1 MLHEFVTV
9 HREEIINR
17 CRSKVGK
24 RSVPPPTKAEIDHG
38 VPMFLDELV
47 DQLRREP
54 RSTIDTKKIKQTATL
69 HGNDLLRQGLTVS
82 QVVHDYG
89 DVCQTITEMA
99 MELKSPISTPDFR
112 MLNQC
117 LDDAIAGAVAEYGR
131 ERDQSMDKGTVGET
145 ERLGVLTGQLRTSI
159 YTAIAA
165 LEAIKSG
172 RVGIAGSTGT
182 LLDRSL
188 ASAHDLIERLA
199 AEVYL
204 PRGTKPLS

>member
-9 HREEIINR
+9 HREEIVNR
-17 CRSKVGK
+17 CRAKVGK

-38 VPMFLDELV
+38 VPMFLDQLV
-47 DQLRREP
+47 DELRREP
-54 RSTIDTKKIKQTATL
+54 RSTIDTKKIKKTATQ

-117 LDDAIAGAVAEYGR
+117 LDDAIAGAVSEYGR
-131 ERDQSMDKGTVGET
+131 ERDQSMDKGTIGES
-145 ERLGVLTGQLRTSI
+145 ERLGVLAAQLRISI
-159 YTAIAA
+159 NTANAA

-188 ASAHDLIERLA
+188 ASAHDLIERLVG
-199 AEVYL
+199 EVYL
-204 PRGTKPLS
+204 PKGTKPLS

>member
-24 RSVPPPTKAEIDHG
+24 RSVPPATKGEIDHG
-38 VPMFLDELV
+38 VPMFLDQLV
-47 DQLRREP
+47 DELGREP
-54 RSTIDTKKIKQTATL
+54 SSTMDTKKIKKTATL
-69 HGNDLLRQGLTVS
+69 HGNDLLRQGFTVS

-99 MELKSPISTPDFR
+99 VELKSPISTPDFR

-145 ERLGVLTGQLRTSI
+145 ERLAVLTGQLRTSI
-159 YTAIAA
+159 NTAKAA
-165 LEAIKSG
+165 LEAIKSE

-188 ASAHDLIERLA
+188 ASAHDLMERLV

-204 PRGTKPLS
+204 PKGTKPLS